1 MGFSS
6 ASLFSV
12 RQVVTSLSFVVP
24 EFQRGYAW
32 NKEQWLALW
41 NDLLAIS
48 RRPNSHHYAGA
59 IMVAEQPATEV
70 VELIDGQQRITT
82 VALLLAALG
91 AEACEVQFRANEALQ
106 T

>member
-91 AEACEVQFRANEALQ
+91 AEAC
-106 T
+106 